1 MPLMTDDL
9 SAVVRR
15 VGCLETLSKE
25 KDPDAWRT
33 VLANSLHLL
42 ESIILG
48 LQYLEAHNMQHS
60 DVKCTLSQWTM
71 IILHSVLGRKLNFL
85 S

>member
-1 MPLMTDDL
+1 MPLVAVMIGRDNKCYQFMPLMTDDL

-60 DVKCTLSQWTM
+60 DVKCT
-71 IILHSVLGRKLNFL
+71 F
-85 S
+85 